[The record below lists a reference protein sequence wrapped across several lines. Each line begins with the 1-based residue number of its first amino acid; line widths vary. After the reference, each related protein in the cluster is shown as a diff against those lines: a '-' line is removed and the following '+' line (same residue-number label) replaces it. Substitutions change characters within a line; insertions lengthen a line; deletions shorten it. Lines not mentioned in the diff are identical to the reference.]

1 MQFAV
6 RTILCS
12 PSLYYEF
19 YLADSSVLFRLLL
32 RELGFQAGQ
41 HEVVAE
47 TLNNKLQNEAV
58 RKSKEIAKKTKL
70 NMKDAKK
77 ISEYLNKSY
86 KDLEKSKIKYQRSFL
101 EMEEAKTIFTK
112 ADSEGTISRNEI
124 TKLRVTMDA
133 RTGQYEDHRGLY
145 AQQLVKTNRHQA
157 EYYSRELAGVL
168 ASLEALEVERAEY
181 WKGLLGQCVGAEQ
194 EVAPIIAK
202 CRADMRTALDNVDTA
217 EDCRNTVHRY

>member
-1 MQFAV
+1 M
-6 RTILCS
+6 
-12 PSLYYEF
+12 
-19 YLADSSVLFRLLL
+19 
-32 RELGFQAGQ
+32 RER
-41 HEVVAE
+41 E
-47 TLNNKLQNEAV
+47 
-58 RKSKEIAKKTKL
+58 EIQK
-70 NMKDAKK
+70 
-77 ISEYLNKSY
+77 
-86 KDLEKSKIKYQRSFL
+86 R

-112 ADSEGTISRNEI
+112 ADGEGTISRNEI

-202 CRADMRTALDNVDTA
+202 CRADMRTALDSVDTA